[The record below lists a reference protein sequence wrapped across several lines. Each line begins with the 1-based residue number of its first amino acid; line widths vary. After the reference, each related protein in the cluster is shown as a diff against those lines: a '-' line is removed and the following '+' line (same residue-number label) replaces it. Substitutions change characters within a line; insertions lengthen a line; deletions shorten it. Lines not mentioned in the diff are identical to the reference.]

1 MNNKHFYVQHGLT
14 VGNLSIDAATGD
26 ITTTGNINGANFSG
40 FNLGFITSK
49 ETIDVPAGQ
58 TLLTFQN
65 LDLNEA
71 YLIFVYSEGYA
82 GTTPIPNYTVID
94 SNTLVLRDPLPY
106 DTSVTVVVEQIGD
119 FTGDLPVIDGNLKY
133 IINKDNIA
141 IQGNLLPEY
150 DGLLSL
156 GTPANGWKTLHIS
169 SNVIHVGNSQIVVDS
184 GKIYVDGIELSG
196 AVRTVNGQIGD
207 VVLAPIDIGGADA
220 IHDHTASDI
229 LNFSEAT
236 VDVLANTLVAGNEIS
251 IVQDPNTGNL
261 TISSLSVGKVESVN
275 NKVGA
280 VELST
285 DDVPEGSANLYFT
298 SDRAI
303 SSVVPTLANVAVTGS
318 YNDLTDLPDL
328 SVLDEIKKYDDLT
341 QFPETGE
348 AGKVYVALDTGY
360 MYRWD
365 GISYTQL
372 SDQTAIWGYVSGN
385 IELQTDLWSILE
397 SKQDSLESNVSIK
410 TLNGIELLGSG
421 DISLGVVQLTET
433 QVLVAG
439 TTSLTLANITLTS
452 AKPLVFIDGYAG
464 SYYFNDFSVTSNNTI
479 EFNNPLIDSGKVT
492 VIEQQLGIVNES
504 TIDAFAAHEMQS
516 DPHPQYVK
524 SNEIATIVESKTLQ
538 YTVVEVN
545 GVTDQV
551 FTYPTNTTFSNF
563 SYSAYALKED
573 PTPSPPYSLIVENF
587 DEQNL
592 DNYNYTAGIIYN
604 SFTGGMETRSTDPQL
619 ALPKTLTSLTG
630 YANISDVTV
639 VATTTNNGI
648 VRTAV
653 SRDLVNW
660 YVWNGSSWVSLGV
673 LNADSSGANTVRIN
687 GMSPSVINN
696 LTFTEWDLFYEGNPP
711 DNIAIAYAFD
721 TSDIVVDVARIN
733 NVTVDVNHEFA
744 WLMQTPAEVEVRWY
758 PNMVTFKTKTTG
770 KYKFAYQTR

>member
-26 ITTTGNINGANFSG
+26 ITTTGNINGANFTG
-40 FNLGFITSK
+40 FNLGFTSSK

-58 TLLTFQN
+58 TLLTFDTLN
-65 LDLNEA
+65 LHDA

-82 GTTPIPNYTVID
+82 GTTPIPNYTIVD
-94 SNTLVLRDPLPY
+94 STTLVLQDPLPY
-106 DTSVTVVVEQIGD
+106 DTSITVVVEQLGNFIGE
-119 FTGDLPVIDGNLKY
+119 LPEIDGNLNY
-133 IINKDNIA
+133 IVNKDNIV
-141 IQGNLLPEY
+141 INGNLIPLN
-150 DGLLSL
+150 DNLLSL
-156 GTPANGWKTLHIS
+156 GTLSNAWQTLYIS
-169 SNVIHVGNSQIVVDS
+169 GNTIHVGNSQIVADN
-184 GKIYVDGIELSG
+184 GKIFVDGVELSG
-196 AVRTVNGQIGD
+196 AVKSVNGQIGD

-220 IHDHTASDI
+220 IHDHVTDDI
-229 LNFSEAT
+229 LDYTEKT
-236 VDVLANTLVAGNEIS
+236 VALLANTLVQGNDIS
-251 IVQDPNTGNL
+251 IVQDAETGKI
-261 TISSLSVGKVESVN
+261 TITSLSNGDVESVN
-275 NKVGA
+275 GQIGV

-285 DDVPEGSANLYFT
+285 DEIPEGTANLYFT
-298 SDRAI
+298 TERAI
-303 SSVVPTLANVAVTGS
+303 SAVTPTLANVAVTGS
-318 YNDLTDLPDL
+318 YNDLVDLPDL
-328 SVLDEIKKYDDLT
+328 SVLDEIRKYDDLT
-341 QFPETGE
+341 LFPETGE
-348 AGKVYVALDTGY
+348 FDKIYLALDTGY
-360 MYRWD
+360 MYRWN
-365 GISYTQL
+365 GTEYVQL

-397 SKQDSLESNVSIK
+397 SKQNALESNVSIK
-410 TLNGIELLGSG
+410 TLNGIDLLGSG
-421 DISLGVVQLTET
+421 DISLGVIQLTET
-433 QVLVAG
+433 QVLTAG
-439 TTSLTLANITLTS
+439 ATSLTLSNIALTS
-452 AKPLVFIDGYAG
+452 SKPLIFIDGYAG
-464 SYYFNDFSVTSNNTI
+464 SYYFTDFSVTSNTTI

-504 TIDAFAAHEMQS
+504 TIDAFAAHEMQG

-524 SNEIATIVESKTLQ
+524 YNEIDPIVESKTLQ
-538 YTVVEVN
+538 YTVVEVT
-545 GVTDQV
+545 GAIDQV
-551 FTYPTNTTFSNF
+551 FTYPTDTTFANF

-573 PTPSPPYSLIVENF
+573 PTPSPPYSLVIENF

-592 DNYNYTAGIIYN
+592 DNYNCTAGIIYN

-619 ALPKTLTSLTG
+619 ALPKILTPLTG

-660 YVWNGSSWVSLGV
+660 YVWNGNAWVSLGA
-673 LNADSSGANTVRIN
+673 LNADSSGANTVRIY

-696 LTFTEWDLFYEGNPP
+696 LTFTEWDLFYERNPP

-744 WLMQTPAEVEVRWY
+744 WLMQTPTDVEVRWY
-758 PNMVTFKTKTTG
+758 PNMVTFKTKTSG
-770 KYKFAYQTR
+770 KYKLAYQTR